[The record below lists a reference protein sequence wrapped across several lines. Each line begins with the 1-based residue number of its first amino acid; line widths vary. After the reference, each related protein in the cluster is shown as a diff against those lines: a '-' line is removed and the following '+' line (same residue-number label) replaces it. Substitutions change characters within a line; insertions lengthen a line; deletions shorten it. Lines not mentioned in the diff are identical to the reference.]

1 MPEYTYTARTA
12 EGSLK
17 KDKMVMKDEQAL
29 ANYLRGQGLIL
40 TSAKIVKKGKESFLN
55 SLLSRFSRIPVVQK
69 IFFTQN
75 LEVMIRTGF
84 SLASA
89 LKTISQQT
97 ENKRFKEVMVNLQR
111 DVESGVAFSNALA
124 KYPHVFSELFVNMI
138 AAGEVSGKLDEVLK
152 RLTIQMKKD
161 HALMGKVKASLTY
174 PVIVVIAM
182 VGVAIAMM
190 IFVIPQLLSVFS
202 SANVQLPL
210 PTRILI
216 GITHLM
222 TQDGVWLALGLIVII
237 VFVYRLIKTKKGRS
251 VYHKILLKVP
261 IISPIIKQINTAR
274 FTRTLSSLL
283 KTDIPIVQIFQ
294 IISKTLGNVHYANVM
309 LSIAEKVKQG
319 VNIAKTLEERK
330 DLFPP
335 IVTQMIAVGEESG
348 TMDTI
353 SDEIANFYEESVDQT
368 MANLSTIIEPIIMVV
383 LGAGVAY
390 LAVAIILP
398 IYSLSQAI

>member
-1 MPEYTYTARTA
+1 MPEYIYTARTA

-55 SLLSRFSRIPVVQK
+55 SLLSRLSRIPVVQK

-97 ENKRFKEVMVNLQR
+97 ENKRFKEVIVNIQR

-124 KYPHVFSELFVNMI
+124 KYPHIFSELFVNMI
-138 AAGEVSGKLDEVLK
+138 ASGEISGKLDEVLK

-161 HALMGKVKASLTY
+161 HALMAKVKSALTY

-190 IFVIPQLLSVFS
+190 IFVIPKLLGVFS
-202 SANVQLPL
+202 EAQVTLPL

-216 GITHLM
+216 GITDLM
-222 TQDGVWLALGLIVII
+222 TQQGVWIALGLIVI
-237 VFVYRLIKTKKGRS
+237 VVAFYRLIKTKKGRS
-251 VYHKILLKVP
+251 LYHKILLKAP
-261 IISPIIKQINTAR
+261 IISPIIKNINLAR

-283 KTDIPIVQIFQ
+283 KTDIPIVQTFQ

-309 LSIAEKVKQG
+309 LVIAEKVKQG
-319 VNIAKTLEERK
+319 VSIVKTLEEEK
-330 DLFPP
+330 ALFPP

-348 TMDTI
+348 TLDTI
-353 SDEIANFYEESVDQT
+353 SEEVANFYEDSVDQT
-368 MANLSTIIEPIIMVV
+368 MANLATIIEPIIMLI
-383 LGAGVAY
+383 LGAGVAF
-390 LAVAIILP
+390 LAVSIILP
-398 IYSLSQAI
+398 IYSLSEAI